1 MTKFYT
7 GTGDDGTTGLLGEE
21 RVPKYHPRIEAIGCI
36 DEASAAIGAA
46 RAICQ
51 REGVNLLLQ
60 TVQRDLY
67 DVMAEIAASKENAR
81 RFRSI
86 DATRVVWLEEEINH
100 ISAQV
105 QFPKGFILPGDTPS
119 SGLLALAR
127 TIVRRAERR
136 VSQLL
141 DDGELENHELQRY
154 LNRLSSLCFALELGE
169 NQAVGIDAPS
179 LANPKSSPKTSPRG
193 APPGAP

>member
-21 RVPKYHPRIEAIGCI
+21 RVPKYHPRIEAIGSI

-46 RAICQ
+46 RAICK

-60 TVQRDLY
+60 DVQRDLY
-67 DVMAEIAASKENAR
+67 NVMAEIAASKDNAM

-86 DATRVVWLEEEINH
+86 DAARVVWLEEEINR
-100 ISAQV
+100 ISSQIH
-105 QFPKGFILPGDTPS
+105 FPKGFILPGDTPA

-136 VSQLL
+136 VVQLL

-154 LNRLSSLCFALELGE
+154 LNRLSSLCFALEMGE
-169 NQAVGIDAPS
+169 NLAGGIDAPNM
-179 LANPKSSPKTSPRG
+179 ASSK
-193 APPGAP
+193 

>member
-1 MTKFYT
+1 MTRFYT
-7 GTGDDGTTGLLGEE
+7 RTGDDGTTGLLGDE
-21 RVPKYHPRIEAIGCI
+21 RVPKYHPRIETIGNI

-46 RAICQ
+46 RAICK
-51 REGVNLLLQ
+51 GDGTNLLLQ

-67 DVMAEIAASKENAR
+67 GIMAEIAASKENAA

-86 DATRVVWLEEEINH
+86 DASRVSWLEEETDR
-100 ISAQV
+100 ISSQM
-105 QFPKGFILPGDTPS
+105 QFPKEFILPGDTPA

-136 VSQLL
+136 VAQLM
-141 DDGELENHELQRY
+141 DDGELENVELQHY

-169 NQAVGIDAPS
+169 N
-179 LANPKSSPKTSPRG
+179 
-193 APPGAP
+193 